1 MSALPTTPPRTA
13 TPAPAQAAPAQVAP
27 TAAPAATQVAR
38 EADVRDVVA
47 VGPDGL
53 YDAVAVES
61 AAVVIR
67 AYSSSFGWACRL
79 LGEPVRDH
87 VRTVYALVRVA
98 DEIVDDIS
106 PTLTPAQREDL
117 LDELERDVTR
127 ARACG
132 RSSNLVVHAFARTA
146 RRFGIGDDLVAPFF
160 ASMRADLTVSAH
172 DEASFA
178 AYVHG
183 SAEVVG
189 LMCLRVFVA
198 GDDEAY
204 ARLAPGAARLGAA
217 FQKVNFLRDLAE
229 DVEARGRSYF
239 PGLDVDGFD
248 DDARDR
254 LLADIDADLAAA
266 AAVIGDLP
274 RSSRRAVRV
283 AHDLF
288 AELSRRLAATP
299 AATIRR
305 ERVRV
310 PGPVKARLVAAAC
323 ARDVLR

>member
-1 MSALPTTPPRTA
+1 MSAVP
-13 TPAPAQAAPAQVAP
+13 AAPR
-27 TAAPAATQVAR
+27 PAATGCDPVLAGTAAGPAVPAVPA
-38 EADVRDVVA
+38 ADA
-47 VGPDGL
+47 L
-53 YDAVAVES
+53 YDAVAVRS

-79 LGEPVRDH
+79 LGDAVRDPVRS
-87 VRTVYALVRVA
+87 VYALVRVA
-98 DEIVDDIS
+98 DEIVDDVR
-106 PTLTPAQREDL
+106 PGLGAEARAAL
-117 LDELERDVTR
+117 LDDLEREVAR
-127 ARACG
+127 ATACG

-146 RRFGIGDDLVAPFF
+146 RRYGIGDDLVAPFF
-160 ASMRADLTVSAH
+160 ASMRADLTVTAH

-198 GDDEAY
+198 GDDAAY
-204 ARLAPGAARLGAA
+204 DRLAPGAARLGAA

-229 DVEARGRSYF
+229 DVDERGRSYF
-239 PGLDVDGFD
+239 PGLDVDAFD
-248 DDARDR
+248 DAARDR
-254 LLADIDADLAAA
+254 LLADVDADLAAA
-266 AAVIGDLP
+266 SVAIDRLP
-274 RSSRRAVRV
+274 RTSRRAVRV

-288 AELSRRLAATP
+288 AELSRRLGAMP

-310 PGPVKARLVAAAC
+310 PGPVKARVVAGVLVK
-323 ARDVLR
+323 DVLR